1 MVIETENLR
10 YDERAVLALRE
21 LYTTYGYTQYKM
33 RKFEEYDLY
42 VQNKEFLS
50 SDNIISFTDTSGKL
64 MALKP
69 DVTLSI
75 VKNTRDSAVPS
86 GTVQKLC
93 YDENVYRVSKGTH
106 RFKEIKQVGLECI
119 GDVDAYCVS
128 EVLCLALR
136 SLLLVSE
143 SCVMDVSD
151 LSILFALYDYAEVP
165 AEARRRLTTLIH
177 EKNGHELSAFCAE
190 IGMSATA
197 AELLAELISYNG
209 MPEEVFPG
217 LEGLAEKIGAQ
228 SEFSRFKDVINSL
241 AAGLKEKL
249 RIDFSVVGDISYY
262 NGIVF
267 KGFVEGVP
275 GSVLAGG
282 QYDPLMRKMGRR
294 SKALGFAVYID
305 MLERLN
311 IFEKDYDYDAVLLYD
326 EGISIRS
333 IKTAVEKLTKTY
345 QRVIAL
351 RSLPEKA
358 SYRKLFRA
366 EPDGGISGDINLDGE
381 PTEVTE

>member
-10 YDERAVLALRE
+10 YDEKAVLALRA
-21 LYTTYGYTQYKM
+21 LYTKYGYRQYKM

-75 VKNTRDSAVPS
+75 VKNSRDADAPA
-86 GTVQKLC
+86 GTVQKVC

-106 RFKEIKQVGLECI
+106 RFKEIKQAGLECI
-119 GDVDAYCVS
+119 GDIDSYCVS
-128 EVLCLALR
+128 EVLCLAVR

-151 LSILFALYDYAEVP
+151 LSLLFALYDYAGVP
-165 AEARRRLTTLIH
+165 KEARRRLTELIH
-177 EKNGHELSAFCAE
+177 EKNGHELSALCAE
-190 IGMSATA
+190 IGMSVET
-197 AELLAELISYNG
+197 AELLAELISFNG
-209 MPEEVFPG
+209 TPEEVFPG
-217 LEGLAEKIGAQ
+217 LERLAEKIGAQ
-228 SEFSRFKDVINSL
+228 NELSRFEDVVNSL
-241 AAGLKEKL
+241 AAGLKAKL

-282 QYDPLMRKMGRR
+282 QYDPLMRRMGRK
-294 SKALGFAVYID
+294 SSALGFAVYID
-305 MLERLN
+305 MLERLQN
-311 IFEKDYDYDAVLLYD
+311 DESDDYDYDAVLLYKSGD
-326 EGISIRS
+326 SIPE

-345 QRVIAL
+345 KRVIAL
-351 RSLPEKA
+351 RELPEKI
-358 SYRKLFRA
+358 SSRKVFRLD
-366 EPDGGISGDINLDGE
+366 PDAAGSEI
-381 PTEVTE
+381 TEC